1 MSTDKAPVITVKNLK
16 YAAFASEETHCFE
29 ATVYV
34 DGKKFCRTSNE
45 GHGGPNMDYPIGGTM
60 AMSTLL
66 KQIEELNKRIAATAK
81 PPLESDPEWKQDLW
95 KKGFRPDFEAAVME
109 AVDRALAA
117 KDLKKI
123 LKKSVMIEDEGR
135 CYTLD
140 PMPAGALCGT
150 ASVAAKESIA
160 KAYPKAQIINLLPFE
175 EALHIYMRAT

>member
-1 MSTDKAPVITVKNLK
+1 MNADKAPVITVKKLK
-16 YAAFASEETHCFE
+16 YAAFSSEETSCFE

-34 DGKKFCRTSNE
+34 DGKKFCTSSNE
-45 GHGGPNMDYPIGGTM
+45 GHGGPNMDYPVGEATM
-60 AMSTLL
+60 SDLAC
-66 KQIEELNKRIAATAK
+66 QIKALNKRIAAAAE
-81 PPLESDPEWKQDLW
+81 PPLESEPEWKQDLW
-95 KKGFRPDFEAAVME
+95 KKGFRPDFEMAVME

-140 PMPAGALCGT
+140 PMPVDTLFST
-150 ASVAAKESIA
+150 ARVAAKESIA

-175 EALHIYMRAT
+175 EALDIYMRTT

>member
-1 MSTDKAPVITVKNLK
+1 MSTDRAPVITVKNLK

-45 GHGGPNMDYPIGGTM
+45 GHGGCNMDYPVGKATM
-60 AMSTLL
+60 GDLGRR
-66 KQIEELNKRIAATAK
+66 IVELNKRIAATAE
-81 PPLESDPEWKQDLW
+81 PPLESEPEWKQDLW
-95 KKGFRPDFEAAVME
+95 KKGFRPNFETAVME
-109 AVDRALAA
+109 AVERELAA

-140 PMPAGALCGT
+140 PMPVDALFGLHR
-150 ASVAAKESIA
+150 VAAKESIA
-160 KAYPKAQIINLLPFE
+160 KAYPKAKIINLLPFE
-175 EALHIYMRAT
+175 EALGIYMKAT